1 MPSMHKMTLFLYSL
15 LIAGTTVTAEAADR
29 DRTISAIMPQG
40 MTVVAEEGMLEP
52 RSAGSYSL
60 QLYAKND
67 PAYPYDRFVAGL
79 VRPRNGTLAEIR
91 FADLTHDGKAEIIVI
106 TRYTGSGA
114 FVTADAFSI
123 RNKSVRL
130 LTSIAGMDAKKNTI
144 KALKN
149 KLHRGR

>member
-1 MPSMHKMTLFLYSL
+1 MHKITLLLCSL
-15 LIAGTTVTAEAADR
+15 LIAGTTVTSEAADKH
-29 DRTISAIMPQG
+29 RTISATMPQG

-67 PAYPYDRFVAGL
+67 PAYPYDRFITGL
-79 VRPRNGTLAEIR
+79 VRPRNGALTEIR
-91 FADLTHDGKAEIIVI
+91 FADLTNDGKAEIIVI

-114 FVTADAFSI
+114 FVTVDAFSI
-123 RNKSVRL
+123 RNNSVRL
-130 LTSIAGMDAKKNTI
+130 LTSIAGMDAKKDPI
-144 KALKN
+144 KALKS